1 MTSNIYIYHLATSIT
16 DIFARV
22 PQRKRPGYRTTVF
35 KNVDLRQVALNVQ
48 NFNDAQDLAI
58 SELSNDLSVAFKQF
72 SLVSPLRDTKQ
83 FNFGLNF
90 D

>member
-1 MTSNIYIYHLATSIT
+1 M
-16 DIFARV
+16 
-22 PQRKRPGYRTTVF
+22 
-35 KNVDLRQVALNVQ
+35 Q
-48 NFNDAQDLAI
+48 NFNEAQELAI

-83 FNFGLNF
+83 FDFALTF

>member
-16 DIFARV
+16 SKIRV
-22 PQRKRPGYRTTVF
+22 PQRNNF
-35 KNVDLRQVALNVQ
+35 KNVDLRQVALNVR
-48 NFNDAQDLAI
+48 NFNEAQDLAI
-58 SELSNDLSVAFKQF
+58 SEFSNDLSVAFKQF

-83 FNFGLNF
+83 FNFGLTF